1 MAEEDLKRPGW
12 IAGRI
17 SPQALLERAAD
28 GFFLP
33 PPRGHFWLE
42 HVVRAMARG
51 APGSFEWRAYAATAR
66 GPDPAGTERAAA
78 AYVLN
83 HRTGYSMFH
92 ATDPEAG
99 AALLAWALNEAPP
112 RKVLATYD
120 PLAQSLERAGLARRV
135 RRDHRELYLRLPWGG
150 LAVAPD
156 GNYRLARESDI
167 PRLDEYNRLYNEER
181 QTDWSRDW
189 HEAIAARAVYVRER
203 DGVIASC
210 LIRGA
215 IIPPLAS
222 FGGTFTFPEFRGRG
236 EATMLVANFC
246 AEMALLGLEVCLL
259 VDDDNAPAVRAYEK
273 VGFVHE
279 GYFRTVYF

>member
-1 MAEEDLKRPGW
+1 
-12 IAGRI
+12 
-17 SPQALLERAAD
+17 
-28 GFFLP
+28 
-33 PPRGHFWLE
+33 
-42 HVVRAMARG
+42 MARG
-51 APGSFEWRAYAATAR
+51 GARNRSGPRPDPNSLNSAKKGYVLTALPAEGYQGEIPEFPLPDLTAR
-66 GPDPAGTERAAA
+66 EVEVWRQAWRTPQAAA
-78 AYVLN
+78 WSTQPWRW
-83 HRTGYSMFH
+83 RTVALWVRWSVRME
-92 ATDPEAG
+92 DPEAG